1 VYLDQP
7 PALLAHELLWRA
19 AIVLQYL
26 GISVL
31 PALPLVVAAALG
43 CARGSRRSALRLGLL
58 VALIGLALC
67 AILLTGSP
75 VTGPLDWA
83 GRLWPP
89 LGLAWLLPFQL
100 RDHPGFLRPIDL
112 AGLGLAAALA
122 AVAVVSARG
131 LWPIRR
137 NRPETILLVATPAG
151 LLGLH
156 LFYVHTNDTYIIPFI
171 PFALL
176 LLVVQY
182 RPSSWAPGL
191 AAASTVVSLAALLLL
206 ALWIRADFAQQTT
219 KWAVADRLTKAAVPS
234 ADIYGERHWMEYHG
248 AFDDWLAAE
257 NPDHE
262 FAIKR
267 SHAGFQPGLDPFV
280 DPFLNWLFI
289 RGQHAAY
296 RVWDYPM
303 SEPGWRLIACDSYR
317 DLDFKQRQV
326 CTYQAIDAT
335 KAFK

>member
-1 VYLDQP
+1 
-7 PALLAHELLWRA
+7 
-19 AIVLQYL
+19 
-26 GISVL
+26 
-31 PALPLVVAAALG
+31 
-43 CARGSRRSALRLGLL
+43 
-58 VALIGLALC
+58 
-67 AILLTGSP
+67 
-75 VTGPLDWA
+75 
-83 GRLWPP
+83 
-89 LGLAWLLPFQL
+89 
-100 RDHPGFLRPIDL
+100 
-112 AGLGLAAALA
+112 
-122 AVAVVSARG
+122 
-131 LWPIRR
+131 
-137 NRPETILLVATPAG
+137 
-151 LLGLH
+151 
-156 LFYVHTNDTYIIPFI
+156 
-171 PFALL
+171 
-176 LLVVQY
+176 
-182 RPSSWAPGL
+182 
-191 AAASTVVSLAALLLL
+191 VVSLAALLLL
-206 ALWIRADFAQQTT
+206 ALWIRADFAALTT
-219 KWAVADRLTKAAVPS
+219 RWAAADRLTKAGVPP
-234 ADIYGERHWMEYHG
+234 AEIYVAWSKWMEYHG